1 MFGGQLDTFLIAF
14 RLSPSAAANSG
25 RTARLVCTLLFFSSL
40 AKKIDL
46 LCMDF
51 YFMQALEWYVIIR
64 TEHGMIIT
72 PSVTADNL

>member
-40 AKKIDL
+40 AMIVFSEGEMGYASLPFLRHSILPFKGGTKL
-46 LCMDF
+46 LHF
-51 YFMQALEWYVIIR
+51 LSPQL
-64 TEHGMIIT
+64 
-72 PSVTADNL
+72 

>member
-40 AKKIDL
+40 ANDKELQNLSSVILCHSYPYLIFVITFTLPHYLDL
-46 LCMDF
+46 
-51 YFMQALEWYVIIR
+51 
-64 TEHGMIIT
+64 
-72 PSVTADNL
+72 